1 MRPKTPKGANRIN
14 RAVGQATL
22 AKSRWNDP
30 CCLTVEI
37 GMATAASPRVVVV
50 GENPETVDELQAYFV
65 AVGINAHSART
76 LEAILSIPERT
87 TAVVV
92 FPDGFHPADVIERI
106 TALRGRRP
114 GLLLL
119 VVTREPQRFAAA
131 LKADVSSASCLIL
144 PKPAFGWTI
153 VDAIRLH
160 ADSSLA

>member
-1 MRPKTPKGANRIN
+1 LVSWLQDKALERSLLPH
-14 RAVGQATL
+14 
-22 AKSRWNDP
+22 
-30 CCLTVEI
+30 VEI
-37 GMATAASPRVVVV
+37 AMATEASPRVVVV
-50 GENPETVDELQAYFV
+50 GENPETVDGLQAYFV
-65 AVGINAHSART
+65 AVGISAHSART
-76 LEAILSIPERT
+76 LEATLSIPDRT

-92 FPDGFHPADVIERI
+92 FPDGFRAADVVERI

-119 VVTREPQRFAAA
+119 VVTGEPQRFAAA
-131 LKADVSSASCLIL
+131 LKGDASSTSCLIL